1 MNRRDFTRLST
12 LTAASMRLQGA
23 LAQGAAAVPVPATGQ
38 KPIGFA
44 AVGIGGI
51 STAFMEAVSSS
62 PNIKLAGLVT
72 GHPDTKGVQFSQ
84 MYNIPK
90 SSVYTYETFDQIKD
104 NPDIDA
110 IYIGLPNSMHC
121 EYTVRGAAAGKHVLC
136 EKPMAI
142 SSTECRTMI
151 DACKKAD
158 RKLMIAYR
166 MQYDPIWQAAYD
178 IVQSGVLG
186 RVQSLRGSMLQS
198 QVMGWRQTKQYGGG
212 GPMMDLGIYPLNG
225 IRFLTGEE
233 PAEFTAV
240 TATRD
245 KDDVRFKEVEQ
256 SIEWTMKFPS
266 GIITSCGCSY
276 GQFGQQT
283 FMVSGDK
290 GFITLTPAFGGGG
303 IHLSGSSG
311 TNHFDQIGAGR
322 GHFQLALEGEH
333 MVSCIRENKQPKTPG
348 EEGLK
353 DLIAIENIYQAA
365 GTPIA

>member
-1 MNRRDFTRLST
+1 
-12 LTAASMRLQGA
+12 
-23 LAQGAAAVPVPATGQ
+23 
-38 KPIGFA
+38 
-44 AVGIGGI
+44 
-51 STAFMEAVSSS
+51 
-62 PNIKLAGLVT
+62 
-72 GHPDTKGVQFSQ
+72 
-84 MYNIPK
+84 
-90 SSVYTYETFDQIKD
+90 
-104 NPDIDA
+104 
-110 IYIGLPNSMHC
+110 
-121 EYTVRGAAAGKHVLC
+121 VRGAAAGKHVLC

-353 DLIAIENIYQAA
+353 DLIAIEKVYQAA

>member
-1 MNRRDFTRLST
+1 MNRRDFTKLST
-12 LTAASMRLQGA
+12 LAAASMRLPQA
-23 LAQGAAAVPVPATGQ
+23 LAQDAAAAAPVAGQ

-44 AVGIGGI
+44 PVGIGGI
-51 STAFMEAVSSS
+51 STAFMEAVSNS
-62 PNIKLAGLVT
+62 PAVKITGLVT

-104 NPDIDA
+104 NPDIDV

-142 SSTECRTMI
+142 SSAECQTMI

-166 MQYDPIWQAAYD
+166 MQYDPIWQAARE
-178 IVQSGVLG
+178 IVESGALG

-198 QVMGWRQTKQYGGG
+198 QTIGWRQTRQYGGG

-225 IRFLTGEE
+225 IRYLIGEE

-245 KDDVRFKEVEQ
+245 KEDPRFKEMEQ

-283 FMVSGDK
+283 VMVSGDK

-303 IHLSGSSG
+303 IHLSGSAG
-311 TNHFDQIGAGR
+311 TNHFDQTGTGR

-333 MVSCIRENKQPKTPG
+333 MAACIRNNTQPKTPG

-353 DLIAIENIYQAA
+353 DLIAIESVYKAA